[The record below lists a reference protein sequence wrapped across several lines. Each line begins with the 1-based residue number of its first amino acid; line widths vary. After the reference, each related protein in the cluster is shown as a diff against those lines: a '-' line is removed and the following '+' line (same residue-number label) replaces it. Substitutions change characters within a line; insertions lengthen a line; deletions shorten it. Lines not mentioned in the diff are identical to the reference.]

1 MGSTRA
7 RVGQEGSTRYVA
19 LYRDLRGRQRSA
31 GTFTTEKQA
40 DKAWQRAEALVESG
54 RLGDLRRG
62 RQTFR
67 HYVETMW
74 LPAHQIEASTRERYT
89 YMIGKHLMPEFGAM
103 RMIDILPEHIRDWIA
118 SQKEIGL
125 SASTIAGNK
134 TILSAIFTT
143 ALNDHVVFLHP
154 CAGVKTPTVARK
166 PRVIV
171 TPEQYDAIHQALPG
185 TTTRLMVETAIESGL
200 RWGELTELRP
210 AALLRW
216 RGRCVP
222 EPDLPAIRFWLE
234 GHSEL
239 VERDADPIMRR

>member
-7 RVGQEGSTRYVA
+7 RVAQDGSTRYVA

-62 RQTFR
+62 RQTFH
-67 HYVETMW
+67 HYVETVW

-89 YMIGKHLMPEFGAM
+89 YRIGKHLMPEFVM

-118 SQKEIGL
+118 SQKRSAL

-134 TILSAIFTT
+134 TIPARDLRT
-143 ALNDHVVFLHP
+143 ALNDQVVFCTP

-166 PRVIV
+166 PRVII
-171 TPEQYDAIHQALPG
+171 TPEQYDAIHQALLG
-185 TTTRLMVETAIESGL
+185 TTTRLMVETAISPGC
-200 RWGELTELRP
+200 GGVNSP
-210 AALLRW
+210 NS
-216 RGRCVP
+216 P
-222 EPDLPAIRFWLE
+222 QPLPT
-234 GHSEL
+234 
-239 VERDADPIMRR
+239 